1 MNIFNNLLVLLST
14 CEIICC
20 SVSDGSRCFSGLKNY
35 TFVAKTNCL
44 SMEQNTINKLKQT
57 EQFMLMLWAFF
68 LIVLYA
74 CSFLTE
80 YHFPHEEEVVLGR
93 KVLSDLQRLFFFSL
107 MGMGVLIDLVRMR
120 EDRNKAFVFLLLS
133 LLLGGF
139 SGGVGAIQYQV
150 FHFVA
155 GGGQ

>member
-1 MNIFNNLLVLLST
+1 
-14 CEIICC
+14 
-20 SVSDGSRCFSGLKNY
+20 
-35 TFVAKTNCL
+35 
-44 SMEQNTINKLKQT
+44 MEQNTINKLKQT
-57 EQFMLMLWAFF
+57 EEFMLMLWAFF
-68 LIVLYA
+68 LIVLYT

-80 YHFPHEEEVVLGR
+80 YHFPHEEEEVVLGR

-107 MGMGVLIDLVRMR
+107 MGVGVLIDLVRMR
-120 EDRNKAFVFLLLS
+120 EDRNKAFIFLLLS

>member
-1 MNIFNNLLVLLST
+1 
-14 CEIICC
+14 
-20 SVSDGSRCFSGLKNY
+20 
-35 TFVAKTNCL
+35 
-44 SMEQNTINKLKQT
+44 MEQNTINKLKQT

-80 YHFPHEEEVVLGR
+80 YHFPLEEEEMVLGR
-93 KVLSDLQRLFFFSL
+93 KVLSDLQGLFFFSL
-107 MGMGVLIDLVRMR
+107 MGVGVLIDLVRMR
-120 EDRNKAFVFLLLS
+120 EDRNKAFIFLLLS

-139 SGGVGAIQYQV
+139 SGGVGAIQYQI
-150 FHFVA
+150 FHFIA

>member
-1 MNIFNNLLVLLST
+1 
-14 CEIICC
+14 
-20 SVSDGSRCFSGLKNY
+20 
-35 TFVAKTNCL
+35 
-44 SMEQNTINKLKQT
+44 MEQNTINKLKQT
-57 EQFMLMLWAFF
+57 EEFMLMLWAFF
-68 LIVLYA
+68 LIVLYT

-80 YHFPHEEEVVLGR
+80 YYFPHEEEIVLGR

-120 EDRNKAFVFLLLS
+120 EDRNKAFIFLLLS

-150 FHFVA
+150 FHFIA
-155 GGGQ
+155 GGWQ